1 MRISFQTISFALVFL
16 ANGMPSAYAGEH
28 VYSVNNEKWKTECSA
43 CHLAYPPQLLP
54 VESWR
59 AMMTQLD
66 KHFGADASLDAKTA
80 AEIRAFL
87 EANAGRNKREATGK
101 PLQRITETRWFKKEH
116 DEVPARV
123 WSSAAVKQPGNC
135 AACHIQAER
144 GDFSERSLRI
154 PREKEPVR

>member
-1 MRISFQTISFALVFL
+1 MNFSIPTISFILALL
-16 ANGMPSAYAGEH
+16 ASGLTSAHAGEH
-28 VYSVNNEKWKTECSA
+28 LYSANNPKWKTECSA

-54 VESWR
+54 AESWR

-80 AEIRAFL
+80 AEISAFL
-87 EANAGRNKREATGK
+87 QANAGRNKREATGK
-101 PLQRITETRWFKKEH
+101 SPLRITETRWFKQEH

-123 WSSAAVKQPGNC
+123 WSSAAVKQPSNC
-135 AACHIQAER
+135 AACHTQAER

-154 PREKEPVR
+154 PR

>member
-1 MRISFQTISFALVFL
+1 MRHSIQSASFALLLFASGL
-16 ANGMPSAYAGEH
+16 TNANAGEH
-28 VYSVNNEKWKTECSA
+28 VYSANNPKWKTECSA

-59 AMMTQLD
+59 VMMMQLD

-80 AEIRAFL
+80 TEIRAFL
-87 EANAGRNKREATGK
+87 EANAGGKKREATGK
-101 PLQRITETRWFKKEH
+101 PPLRITETRWFKKEH

-135 AACHIQAER
+135 AACHTQAER
-144 GDFSERSLRI
+144 GDFNERSLRI
-154 PREKEPVR
+154 PR

>member
-1 MRISFQTISFALVFL
+1 MRHSIQSAAFALLLFASGL
-16 ANGMPSAYAGEH
+16 TSANAGEH
-28 VYSVNNEKWKTECSA
+28 VYNANNAKWKTECSA

-54 VESWR
+54 AESWR
-59 AMMTQLD
+59 GMMTQLD

-80 AEIRAFL
+80 TEIRAFL
-87 EANAGRNKREATGK
+87 EVNAGGNKREAAGK
-101 PLQRITETRWFKKEH
+101 PPLRITETRWFKKEH

-135 AACHIQAER
+135 AACHTQAER

-154 PREKEPVR
+154 PR